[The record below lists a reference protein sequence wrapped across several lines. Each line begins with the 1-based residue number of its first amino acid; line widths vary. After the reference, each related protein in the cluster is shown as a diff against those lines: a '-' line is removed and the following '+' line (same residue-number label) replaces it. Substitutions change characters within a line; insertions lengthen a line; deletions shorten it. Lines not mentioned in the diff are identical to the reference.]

1 MLLVATSLTLLP
13 NLPPA
18 QPVSISALVGLG
30 LTESLDSRSLATLSP
45 VAPLAPLVEPLA
57 PPVAPLAPPV
67 APLAPLGGGS
77 SPISYTYV
85 EVNYVYTDLNH
96 VPGTQN
102 GVEAVVSWNLLLG
115 LYLEGSYAR
124 GNGDTDVDRSRIGA
138 GYHVP
143 LGEKLDVFGFVNYE
157 HEHLSSSGSSSSG
170 DGYEFDLGA
179 RYMLFESLEVNGQG
193 EWNHVHDDNF
203 GVKFGG
209 RYYFPGPLSV
219 GATVES
225 IDSDFRFTGGV
236 RFQF

>member
-1 MLLVATSLTLLP
+1 MAHKPTLHASLTLLP

-30 LTESLDSRSLATLSP
+30 LTESLDSRSLATLS
-45 VAPLAPLVEPLA
+45 
-57 PPVAPLAPPV
+57 PV